1 VTRPIGPVRLHL
13 LRHADA
19 GDPETWDGPDDLR
32 PLSPRGERQAERLA
46 ALLLG
51 GGFVPDAILSSPRV
65 RARETADIV
74 ARTLHREVRVEPR
87 LAGPLEPET
96 VEAIL
101 SDAGDPARPV
111 LVGHDP
117 EFSALACEL
126 TGAPGLQL
134 RKGALARID
143 AERPLAPGE
152 GVLRWLVPP
161 DLLRP

>member
-1 VTRPIGPVRLHL
+1 MIHQESPIRLHL

-19 GDPETWDGPDDLR
+19 GDPDAWEGPDDIR
-32 PLSPRGERQAERLA
+32 PLSPKGHRQAERLA
-46 ALLLG
+46 ALLAG
-51 GGFVPDAILSSPRV
+51 SGFAPDAILSSPMT
-65 RARETADIV
+65 RARETAEIV
-74 ARTLHREVRVEPR
+74 GAALGRPVRVEPR
-87 LAGPLEPET
+87 LAGPLELET

-101 SDAGDPARPV
+101 ADAGDPARPV

-126 TGAPGLQL
+126 TGATSLQL
-134 RKGALARID
+134 RKGTFARID
-143 AERPLAPGE
+143 VERPLQFGE

>member
-1 VTRPIGPVRLHL
+1 VTTQPGPVRLHL

-19 GDPETWDGPDDLR
+19 GDPDAWDGPDDAR

-46 ALLLG
+46 TLLLN
-51 GGFVPDAILSSPRV
+51 GGFVPDAILSSPKT
-65 RARETADIV
+65 RARETAEIL
-74 ARTLHREVRVEPR
+74 ARALHREVRIDPR
-87 LAGPLEPET
+87 LAGPLELET
-96 VEAIL
+96 VDAIL
-101 SDAGDPARPV
+101 ADAGDPVRPV

-117 EFSALACEL
+117 EFSILACEL
-126 TGAPGLQL
+126 TGSPGLQL

-143 AERPLAPGE
+143 AERPLEPGE

>member
-1 VTRPIGPVRLHL
+1 MIHQPGFVRLHL

-19 GDPETWDGPDDLR
+19 GDPETWEGPDDVR

-46 ALLLG
+46 TLLLN
-51 GGFVPDAILSSPRV
+51 GGFVPDAILSSPKV
-65 RARETADIV
+65 RARETAEIV
-74 ARTLHREVRVEPR
+74 ARMLHRDVQVDPR
-87 LAGPLEPET
+87 LGGPLELAT
-96 VEAIL
+96 LEAIL
-101 SDAGDPARPV
+101 ADAGDPARPV

-117 EFSALACEL
+117 AFSDLAGEL

-143 AERPLAPGE
+143 VERPLEPGE
-152 GVLRWLVPP
+152 GILRWLVPP

>member
-1 VTRPIGPVRLHL
+1 MTNHPGLVRLHL

-19 GDPETWDGPDDLR
+19 GDPEAWDGPDETR

-46 ALLLG
+46 TLLLN

-65 RARETADIV
+65 RARETAEIV
-74 ARTLHREVRVEPR
+74 AATLHGQVRLDPR
-87 LAGPLEPET
+87 LAGPLELET

-101 SDAGDPARPV
+101 ADAGDPVRPI

-117 EFSALACEL
+117 EFSALASEL
-126 TGAPGLQL
+126 TGAPRLLL
-134 RKGALARID
+134 RKGSLARID
-143 AERPLAPGE
+143 AERPMEPGE
-152 GVLRWLVPP
+152 GILRWLVPP